1 MVGDALVQAREIE
14 MALLWVDVELREL
27 AVHPPGLDALIGWA
41 TEAPTGSVEA

>member
-1 MVGDALVQAREIE
+1 
-14 MALLWVDVELREL
+14 LREL